1 MRRTSLQLLSNKAE
15 ASLMLPPPALQ
26 APHRGGGRTMELPL
40 QTETEQ
46 DGKMLQTELSP
57 PADAQ
62 SIVLPTSSVDFD
74 DVSRIEYDRRSRSE
88 VEDRNKVDPQAA
100 DKAFLTGIIKLL
112 NKVRLANRL
121 VTLPC
126 VGLHSV
132 GSLLFWA
139 VPKSHPHHQ
148 IAGQM

>member
-1 MRRTSLQLLSNKAE
+1 
-15 ASLMLPPPALQ
+15 
-26 APHRGGGRTMELPL
+26 
-40 QTETEQ
+40 
-46 DGKMLQTELSP
+46 MLQTSVSD

-112 NKVRLANRL
+112 NKVTLAQRLVMLLCDELHSGLVPCCSGQHPWLAVPNFEPHLASKLLANGDAPIFT
-121 VTLPC
+121 V
-126 VGLHSV
+126 VA
-132 GSLLFWA
+132 GSD
-139 VPKSHPHHQ
+139 
-148 IAGQM
+148 

>member
-1 MRRTSLQLLSNKAE
+1 
-15 ASLMLPPPALQ
+15 
-26 APHRGGGRTMELPL
+26 
-40 QTETEQ
+40 
-46 DGKMLQTELSP
+46 MLQTSVSD

-112 NKVRLANRL
+112 TKVTLTKRL
-121 VTLPC
+121 VM
-126 VGLHSV
+126 
-132 GSLLFWA
+132 LLCIELR
-139 VPKSHPHHQ
+139 S
-148 IAGQM
+148 AGRCCIGQYP